1 MMNAVGLSDI
11 GLVREVNQ
19 DSFFVS
25 HDIDFPLFIIADG
38 MGGHNAG
45 EIASNMAVDIIKEV
59 FSNNREKLSLQ
70 DNIIP
75 IMKDAVEEA
84 NRRIYAKSLESS
96 KYAGMGTTV
105 TIAYICDDN
114 IYIGHVGDSRAYYID
129 NRTISQITEDHSLVN
144 ELIKNGSI
152 TVTEAKNHP
161 QRNLITRA
169 VGTSKDVKVDTFTR
183 KYDGGHL
190 LLICSDGLTNM
201 ISEDKI
207 LKEISM
213 HDEIMIICERL
224 IHNAKVNGGFDN
236 ITVIVIKF

>member
-1 MMNAVGLSDI
+1 MNAVGLSDI

-45 EIASNMAVDIIKEV
+45 EIASNMAVDTIKEV

-84 NRRIYAKSLESS
+84 NRRIYDKSLESS

-183 KYDGGHL
+183 EYDGGHL

-207 LKEISM
+207 LKEINM